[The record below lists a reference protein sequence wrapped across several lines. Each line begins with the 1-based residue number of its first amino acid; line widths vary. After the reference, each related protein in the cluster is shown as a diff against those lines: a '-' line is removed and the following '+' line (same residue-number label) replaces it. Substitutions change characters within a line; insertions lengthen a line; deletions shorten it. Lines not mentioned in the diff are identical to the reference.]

1 MSVAT
6 RMMSVFEGSS
16 AGYLVTMVKGRGH
29 KGKTEAEY
37 RTVHGQVTENIVQQ
51 HLDGDSGVGI
61 VPIASGNVCKFGVI
75 DIDVYDLDHK
85 SLQANIRRLKLPL
98 VHCRSKS
105 GGAHLYLFLQDW
117 ESCALVRESLT
128 EMRSAL
134 GFSGSGELF
143 PAQEIIND
151 KDGEVGNG
159 INIPYFKSEMPT
171 RYAYNEKMEALEV
184 EEFLDLAEKIKV
196 SMATVQEIDFSGSRE
211 YFEDGPVC
219 LQILASMGKIT
230 DNRNILMFNIGV
242 YCKNKWPDDWE
253 EHHEEYNRLLC
264 DPPLGSKEIVDQQ
277 KSLKKKDGY
286 FYQCNQTPL
295 RDYCNKAKCKMQKFG
310 IGSSTEDQA
319 QISGITIMLSEP
331 RLYFMSVEGKSLTLS
346 TDQLQNP
353 TLWQKACM
361 EQLDMMPPVPKR
373 MDWQQLINSMLNTAT
388 KQEVAPE
395 LTRAGQFQ
403 NLLRKFCTSH
413 IRAVAPEEVLS
424 GKPWTDKGK
433 TMFRIDALE
442 KFLRNNDFTHF
453 TTGRIQEHIQRL
465 NEGQECHGKLNYTKE
480 DGKRSTTRVWWVPV
494 FENLDVDIDI
504 KGEKYDIPF

>member
-1 MSVAT
+1 MA
-6 RMMSVFEGSS
+6 
-16 AGYLVTMVKGRGH
+16 
-29 KGKTEAEY
+29 
-37 RTVHGQVTENIVQQ
+37 
-51 HLDGDSGVGI
+51 
-61 VPIASGNVCKFGVI
+61 
-75 DIDVYDLDHK
+75 
-85 SLQANIRRLKLPL
+85 
-98 VHCRSKS
+98 
-105 GGAHLYLFLQDW
+105 
-117 ESCALVRESLT
+117 AL
-128 EMRSAL
+128 
-134 GFSGSGELF
+134 
-143 PAQEIIND
+143 
-151 KDGEVGNG
+151 
-159 INIPYFKSEMPT
+159 
-171 RYAYNEKMEALEV
+171 
-184 EEFLDLAEKIKV
+184 
-196 SMATVQEIDFSGSRE
+196 QEIDFSGSRE
-211 YFEDGPVC
+211 YFEDGPIC
-219 LQILASMGKIT
+219 LQILASMGKVT
-230 DNRNILMFNIGV
+230 ENRNIVMFNIGV

-295 RDYCNKAKCKMQKFG
+295 RDYCNKAKCKMQKYG

-373 MDWQQLINSMLNTAT
+373 GDWQQLINGMLNTAT

-395 LTRAGQFQ
+395 LTRAGQFE